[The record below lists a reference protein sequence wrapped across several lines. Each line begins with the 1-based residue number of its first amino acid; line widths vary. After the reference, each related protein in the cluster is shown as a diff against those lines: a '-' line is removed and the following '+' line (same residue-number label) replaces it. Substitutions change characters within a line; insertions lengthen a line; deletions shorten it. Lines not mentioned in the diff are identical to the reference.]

1 MVDRAVLVD
10 ALLAEVAVV
19 GGLDPVIFNE
29 AGIAGLDG
37 EAARD
42 FPAVAGQAAE
52 HAHGTAQG
60 VVPEG
65 VREGDVN
72 RGALVVLLQD
82 QVEHA
87 RDRIRAVDR
96 GGAVLEV
103 FDALDR
109 RGRDAVE
116 VEHGLRRAAG
126 AIGQRVGDGA
136 AAVDQRQHAVRSKA
150 ARIDGRGPR
159 DERARGELGDARRVV
174 VGQALHELPEGR
186 VAFVLDRRG
195 GEGDDRRD
203 RLVVEALHAGAG
215 HLVGL
220 ELLGRAGSGGAARG
234 GAGSLGEGPGAEGKR
249 REDGADGGGGGRV
262 VWHSGAGVG
271 PSAAADGPDG
281 KENAL
286 GGAGPKK
293 RRRPGGRGGVG
304 GRAVRGR

>member
-1 MVDRAVLVD
+1 M
-10 ALLAEVAVV
+10 
-19 GGLDPVIFNE
+19 
-29 AGIAGLDG
+29 
-37 EAARD
+37 
-42 FPAVAGQAAE
+42 
-52 HAHGTAQG
+52 
-60 VVPEG
+60 PEG
-65 VREGDVN
+65 VREGHVN

-126 AIGQRVGDGA
+126 AVGQRVGDGA
-136 AAVDQRQHAVRSKA
+136 ATVDQRQHAVGAEA
-150 ARIDGRGPR
+150 ARIDGRCPR

-186 VAFVLDRRG
+186 VALILDRRG

-220 ELLGRAGSGGAARG
+220 ELLGRAGRG

-262 VWHSGAGVG
+262 VWHGGAGVG

-286 GGAGPKK
+286 GVAGPKK
-293 RRRPGGRGGVG
+293 RRRPGGAR
-304 GRAVRGR
+304 RRGREGGARPLD